1 MFKVTPRV
9 YYRRERLFWFRLDS
23 RDKEGRRK
31 RKSLHPTRLHIHQTK
46 RKDTRGRLLPGYVN
60 TGTQQIILK
69 LVLNHFVCFFVFARM
84 AAYLHFSLLESYV
97 DLAQT
102 ELDMRL
108 YKRTTEGIRDLRHYD
123 RCTL

>member
-1 MFKVTPRV
+1 
-9 YYRRERLFWFRLDS
+9 
-23 RDKEGRRK
+23 
-31 RKSLHPTRLHIHQTK
+31 
-46 RKDTRGRLLPGYVN
+46 
-60 TGTQQIILK
+60 
-69 LVLNHFVCFFVFARM
+69 M

-108 YKRTTEGIRDLRHYD
+108 YKRTMEGIRDLRHHE

>member
-1 MFKVTPRV
+1 
-9 YYRRERLFWFRLDS
+9 
-23 RDKEGRRK
+23 
-31 RKSLHPTRLHIHQTK
+31 
-46 RKDTRGRLLPGYVN
+46 
-60 TGTQQIILK
+60 
-69 LVLNHFVCFFVFARM
+69 M

-108 YKRTTEGIRDLRHYD
+108 YKRTTEGIRDLGHYD